1 MGGPSELAPDARDA
15 TPSRGYGCSN
25 AAATRSAIPARTF
38 VLVGDVLVQRHRL
51 DAEALAETAHR
62 ERTQAVAVGKLD
74 GGIEDPVAIERHAW
88 LGFPNWIVR
97 A

>member
-1 MGGPSELAPDARDA
+1 MLEC
-15 TPSRGYGCSN
+15 RGN
-25 AAATRSAIPARTF
+25 AIGDPGQDL

-74 GGIEDPVAIERHAW
+74 GGIEDPVAIERHAGW
-88 LGFPNWIVR
+88 LPQLELLR
-97 A
+97 LDRLTP